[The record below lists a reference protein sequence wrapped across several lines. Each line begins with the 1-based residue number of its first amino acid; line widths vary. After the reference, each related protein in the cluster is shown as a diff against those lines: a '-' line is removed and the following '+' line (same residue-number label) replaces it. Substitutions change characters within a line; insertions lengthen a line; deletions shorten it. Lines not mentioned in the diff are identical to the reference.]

1 MPDLGPVFVELR
13 RRMSLH
19 EDVFRRSVNPTDAGG
34 PGAHKAKDP
43 DPETS
48 YLLLGAATEK
58 YPDGLM
64 FGAVKIGKRYVS
76 YHLMSVYLL
85 PDLLAAMSPRLR
97 QRMQGKSCFNFTK
110 VDAELFDELSVIT
123 AKGREMYA
131 AQGWLATSTAG
142 QIRESETRHRSSE
155 GG

>member
-1 MPDLGPVFVELR
+1 MPDLESVFVELR

-19 EDVFRRSVNPTDAGG
+19 EDVFRRAVNLSDANRA
-34 PGAHKAKDP
+34 GARKGDSP

-48 YLLLGAATEK
+48 YLLLGAANEK

-76 YHLMSVYLL
+76 YHLMCAYLQ
-85 PDLLAAMSPRLR
+85 PDMVAAMSPRLR
-97 QRMQGKSCFNFTK
+97 KRMQGKSCFNFTK
-110 VDAELFDELSVIT
+110 VDEELFDELAAIT

-131 AQGWLATSTAG
+131 ARGWLATVPKGRARDSQTGRGSAAG
-142 QIRESETRHRSSE
+142 
-155 GG
+155 G